1 MRRRESAAEQENGAD
16 TAPELKARALR
27 HLARREHS
35 RAELARKLAPY
46 AESPE
51 ALGQLL
57 DALAAKK
64 QLSDERYAEAR
75 AHQLARKYG
84 AARIRQDLRAK
95 GVADELIERLGGD
108 GELARARAIV
118 ARKYRSPATTPMER
132 ARRMR
137 FLQSRG
143 FSHDTIRRVMSS
155 VSSADDDD
163 ALNP

>member
-1 MRRRESAAEQENGAD
+1 VRRHESAAEAGLHQAD
-16 TAPELKARALR
+16 TAAELKARALR

-35 RAELARKLAPY
+35 RAELARKLAPH

-51 ALGQLL
+51 ALAQLL

-84 AARIRQDLRAK
+84 AARIRADLKAK
-95 GVADELIERLGGD
+95 GIAPELAARVGRE
-108 GELARARAIV
+108 GELERARAIL
-118 ARKYRSPATTPMER
+118 ARKYRAYADTREER

-143 FSHDTIRRVMSS
+143 FSHDTIRKLLSS
-155 VSSADDDD
+155 DDTE
-163 ALNP
+163 

>member
-1 MRRRESAAEQENGAD
+1 MRQPD
-16 TAPELKARALR
+16 TPGELKARALR

-35 RAELARKLAPY
+35 RAELERKLAPR

-51 ALGQLL
+51 ALAQLL
-57 DALAAKK
+57 DALAAKR

-84 AARIRQDLRAK
+84 AARIRQDLKAK
-95 GVADELIERLGGD
+95 GIDDDIAGRIPAE
-108 GELARARAIV
+108 GEAARAAAIL
-118 ARKYRSPATTPMER
+118 ARKYRTPATTPRER

-137 FLQSRG
+137 FLLQRG
-143 FSHDTIRRVMSS
+143 FSHDTIRRV
-155 VSSADDDD
+155 VSSGDGDD